1 MTPFLR
7 YNITSKIASEKTTE
21 SITPNPSVWH
31 PNKWGTTGDTWAW
44 PMPGETTHWNNTLP
58 MPMMKENDGNMGN
71 DFHY

>member
-31 PNKWGTTGDTWAW
+31 PNKWGTTGDSMGVADA
-44 PMPGETTHWNNTLP
+44 GRNHALEQYLTHAYDEGKRW
-58 MPMMKENDGNMGN
+58 EHGQ
-71 DFHY
+71 